1 MDGQCARGGPP
12 GLGRSPVPAGPFE
25 TGAKR
30 SPPGLGSARLPDT
43 FLEPFLSRF
52 IKNTGLGA
60 ARVRARI
67 TEGGGRGCALGLV
80 LVCVGGLV

>member
-1 MDGQCARGGPP
+1 MDGQCVRGGPR

-67 TEGGGRGCALGLV
+67 TEGEEAG
-80 LVCVGGLV
+80 VGVSL